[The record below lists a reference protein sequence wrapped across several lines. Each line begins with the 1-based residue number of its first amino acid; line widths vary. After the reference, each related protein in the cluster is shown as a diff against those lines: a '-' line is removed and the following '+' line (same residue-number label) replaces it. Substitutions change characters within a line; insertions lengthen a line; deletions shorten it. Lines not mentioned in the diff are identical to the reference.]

1 MLRGHYL
8 EHNMKSDSFYSKST
22 GLHVYRKPL
31 VIDAR
36 VKEAATRADISLTWD
51 DEGKI
56 NYIDFDDA
64 NLLLDQLGSKSMN
77 PIEYWKILGDA
88 IKANDEDMVREL
100 TSSHYTEWLNRVY
113 IKKDKFIDS
122 PKIVSRYKYDG
133 AITLSLAPEGKPG
146 WFNPENNLTE
156 TGEPIYVNR
165 QREKFATSWKYWS
178 AEVEG
183 LPCGAG
189 APIRGYVTSVGKP
202 SFDLGIPVDNRQ
214 PKLMIRECRYTPL
227 VPAIDEKILLEAES
241 TTDYVGFVKKYGELF
256 ATSKDSLIYKMREQL
271 IDKIGDEA
279 LNSEICD
286 KDIGA
291 ATGKICE
298 LKDKNITYNQ
308 FSQFINNSIHNLEE
322 AIKSDKDIVFVMG
335 HKNPDSD
342 TVISSMFEA
351 YRNSLIDSS
360 TAYVPVVQNK
370 TMPDE
375 ISHLIG
381 ELSDKILMFDNPLY
395 SKAKSSG
402 LARWISVDQ
411 NREPEVQKYFVSII
425 DHHFVSESAK
435 NRDFPKTL
443 EMLGS
448 TAALITRKFLGMGI
462 ELDAKTAYLLYGA
475 TLMDTENRV
484 KHKMTPKDYKL
495 MDYLKQK
502 SKVSDDNK
510 LYGTL
515 MSQLLNTSDAE
526 LLFGRDYK
534 EDWGFGFAVAKIKNG
549 FSETRE
555 LLKEDLDLRLYKLA
569 MENNKKKNLPLTLL
583 KITDYKDNNET
594 VNLERIY
601 MVFNNV
607 SLNFEE
613 AVKQTIE
620 SIIKFEFPDETVRL
634 QDNYIDFYGEGLQ
647 LSRKKTAPVL
657 EPVVAAFNRYFYSDS
672 INKWVKRDFQKQ
684 TKIIRGR
691 YSTDSEGRI
700 NYVTYDEAKLIAK
713 DAHFSMLSLPEYWKV
728 LNDAKLNQDFQMI
741 NSLQGSNFV
750 EFLDTLI
757 IDKKF
762 MINHDYEKI
771 KIAVPD
777 GNPGLIHPDEINPK
791 TGLPSI
797 VHPPNIYGDTE
808 LWRYWTPDANL
819 VNPCRSYIF
828 ILEQP
833 CLDGKFHP
841 GDSFPN
847 LGIRPVVNK
856 IVEPEIEINWND
868 THLNVKIIE
877 YEEEKMWKWP
887 KLIWET

>member
-1 MLRGHYL
+1 
-8 EHNMKSDSFYSKST
+8 
-22 GLHVYRKPL
+22 
-31 VIDAR
+31 
-36 VKEAATRADISLTWD
+36 
-51 DEGKI
+51 
-56 NYIDFDDA
+56 
-64 NLLLDQLGSKSMN
+64 
-77 PIEYWKILGDA
+77 
-88 IKANDEDMVREL
+88 
-100 TSSHYTEWLNRVY
+100 
-113 IKKDKFIDS
+113 
-122 PKIVSRYKYDG
+122 
-133 AITLSLAPEGKPG
+133 
-146 WFNPENNLTE
+146 
-156 TGEPIYVNR
+156 
-165 QREKFATSWKYWS
+165 
-178 AEVEG
+178 
-183 LPCGAG
+183 
-189 APIRGYVTSVGKP
+189 
-202 SFDLGIPVDNRQ
+202 
-214 PKLMIRECRYTPL
+214 
-227 VPAIDEKILLEAES
+227 
-241 TTDYVGFVKKYGELF
+241 
-256 ATSKDSLIYKMREQL
+256 
-271 IDKIGDEA
+271 
-279 LNSEICD
+279 
-286 KDIGA
+286 
-291 ATGKICE
+291 
-298 LKDKNITYNQ
+298 
-308 FSQFINNSIHNLEE
+308 
-322 AIKSDKDIVFVMG
+322 
-335 HKNPDSD
+335 
-342 TVISSMFEA
+342 
-351 YRNSLIDSS
+351 
-360 TAYVPVVQNK
+360 
-370 TMPDE
+370 
-375 ISHLIG
+375 
-381 ELSDKILMFDNPLY
+381 
-395 SKAKSSG
+395 
-402 LARWISVDQ
+402 
-411 NREPEVQKYFVSII
+411 
-425 DHHFVSESAK
+425 
-435 NRDFPKTL
+435 
-443 EMLGS
+443 
-448 TAALITRKFLGMGI
+448 
-462 ELDAKTAYLLYGA
+462 
-475 TLMDTENRV
+475 
-484 KHKMTPKDYKL
+484 
-495 MDYLKQK
+495 
-502 SKVSDDNK
+502 
-510 LYGTL
+510 
-515 MSQLLNTSDAE
+515 
-526 LLFGRDYK
+526 
-534 EDWGFGFAVAKIKNG
+534 
-549 FSETRE
+549 
-555 LLKEDLDLRLYKLA
+555 
-569 MENNKKKNLPLTLL
+569 
-583 KITDYKDNNET
+583 
-594 VNLERIY
+594 